1 MIVDEIIYPIQ
12 PIDYRVVWSFNATYK
27 LLFERQCTIR
37 NIDLDTEHKEWVTIS
52 HRILDEVPFKIK
64 HLLQEMSDYYDFS
77 MVLELEAQAETN

>member
-12 PIDYRVVWSFNATYK
+12 PIDYRVVWYSHTPYK

-37 NIDLDTEHKEWVTIS
+37 NIDLDMEHKEWVTTS
-52 HRILDEVPFKIK
+52 HRILDEAPYKVKC
-64 HLLQEMSDYYDFS
+64 LLQEMSDYYDFS